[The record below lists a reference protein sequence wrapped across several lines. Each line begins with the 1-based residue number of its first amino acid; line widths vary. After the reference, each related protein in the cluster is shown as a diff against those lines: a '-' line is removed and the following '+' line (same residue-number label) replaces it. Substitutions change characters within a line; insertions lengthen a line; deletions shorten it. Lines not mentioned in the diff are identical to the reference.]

1 MRSRVNTMARSAAQE
16 SMIIEINDPLTPA
29 KTITL
34 IFPAQKFPQ
43 NAYSSPLA
51 KCQSPPR

>member
-29 KTITL
+29 KTINL

-51 KCQSPPR
+51 KCQSQPR

>member
-1 MRSRVNTMARSAAQE
+1 MRSRVNIMARSAAQE
-16 SMIIEINDPLTPA
+16 SMMIELNDPLTLA
-29 KTITL
+29 KAIIL

>member
-1 MRSRVNTMARSAAQE
+1 MRSRVNIIAILADQE

-29 KTITL
+29 KTINL

-51 KCQSPPR
+51 KCQSQPR

>member
-1 MRSRVNTMARSAAQE
+1 MRSRVNIMARSAAQE
-16 SMIIEINDPLTPA
+16 SMIIELNDPLTPA

>member
-16 SMIIEINDPLTPA
+16 SMIIELNDPLTPA

-51 KCQSPPR
+51 KCQSQPR

>member
-1 MRSRVNTMARSAAQE
+1 MRSRVNIMARSAAQE
-16 SMIIEINDPLTPA
+16 SMMIEINDHLTLA
-29 KTITL
+29 NAIIL

-51 KCQSPPR
+51 KCQSQPR

>member
-1 MRSRVNTMARSAAQE
+1 MRSRVNTMARSAARE

-51 KCQSPPR
+51 KCQSQPQ

>member
-1 MRSRVNTMARSAAQE
+1 MRSRVNTIARSAAQE
-16 SMIIEINDPLTPA
+16 SMIIEINDPLTLA
-29 KTITL
+29 NAIIL
-34 IFPAQKFPQ
+34 IFRAQKFPQ

>member
-1 MRSRVNTMARSAAQE
+1 MRSRVNTMARSAARE

-29 KTITL
+29 KTINL

>member
-1 MRSRVNTMARSAAQE
+1 MRSRVNIMAISADQE
-16 SMIIEINDPLTPA
+16 SMMIEINDPLTLA
-29 KTITL
+29 NAIIL

-51 KCQSPPR
+51 KCQSPSR

>member
-29 KTITL
+29 KTINL

-51 KCQSPPR
+51 KCQFQPR